1 MEDDNEPD
9 VEDGGEDPV
18 DQPFPTGPDEKYRI
32 ADDDE
37 DNVVEENVGSDQ
49 LNLLGLK

>member
-1 MEDDNEPD
+1 M
-9 VEDGGEDPV
+9 VILHFTWV
-18 DQPFPTGPDEKYRI
+18 SQLVRMRSRI

-49 LNLLGLK
+49 LNLLDLK